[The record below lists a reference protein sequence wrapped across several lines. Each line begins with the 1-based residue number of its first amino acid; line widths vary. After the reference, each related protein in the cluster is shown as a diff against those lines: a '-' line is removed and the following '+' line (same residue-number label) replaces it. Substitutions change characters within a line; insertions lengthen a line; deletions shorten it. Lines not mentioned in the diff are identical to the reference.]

1 MNRLDLQAVI
11 AEVSPLRYTPAGLPA
26 LDLRLEHASRI
37 EEMGQAREVKA
48 HIRAL
53 ALGAQAERL
62 QTQTLGTPW
71 HFTGFIASPRNSKLL
86 VFHIQ
91 DFQLISS

>member
-1 MNRLDLQAVI
+1 MNRLDLHAVI

-37 EEMGQAREVKA
+37 EELGQPREVKA
-48 HIRAL
+48 NIRAI
-53 ALGAQAERL
+53 ALGTQAERL
-62 QTQTLGTPW
+62 QTQALGSLW
-71 HFTGFIASPRNSKLL
+71 QFTGFIASPRNSKHL

-91 DFQLISS
+91 DFQIISS

>member
-11 AEVSPLRYTPAGLPA
+11 AEVSPLRSTPAGLPA
-26 LDLRLEHASRI
+26 LDLRLEHVSRV
-37 EEMGQAREVKA
+37 EEMGQPREVKA

-53 ALGAQAERL
+53 ALGTQAERL
-62 QTQTLGTPW
+62 QSQALGSQW
-71 HFTGFIASPRNSKLL
+71 HFTGFIASPRHRQLL

-91 DFQLISS
+91 DFQIISS

>member
-1 MNRLDLQAVI
+1 MNRLDLHAVI

-26 LDLRLEHASRI
+26 LDLRLEHTSRVQ
-37 EEMGQAREVKA
+37 EMGQPREVKA
-48 HIRAL
+48 SIRAM

-62 QTQTLGTPW
+62 QAQSLGSIW
-71 HFTGFIASPRNSKLL
+71 QFTGFIASPRNSKHL